1 MRSKIYIA
9 VVVCLTLFVASCGNS
24 KKGTSVDCSKKS
36 TEELRTNLFK
46 QGNAQYDFYYTKI
59 GVSIKSSTEDNSFK
73 ATVKMRID
81 SAFSGTIKVA
91 GFVGATYLV
100 DQDTVAFTN
109 KLKKCFTKESFS
121 YLSSVFGTDLE
132 YDFMQ
137 KLILGQPVGLNDSTE
152 YEQLKSKENYILS
165 SHSKKTFKK
174 LDTDKLGEDE
184 LDDIFIKYYM
194 DCESLMLN
202 KIQIT
207 VPKDTVTI
215 DIDLNETQ
223 FVEKISV
230 PKATAI
236 KIVTPKDSIFINLN
250 YGTTKLNEPRRI
262 RINIPEG
269 YSECE

>member
-1 MRSKIYIA
+1 MKSKYHIVFI
-9 VVVCLTLFVASCGNS
+9 VCLAVFVASCGNS

-36 TEELRTNLFK
+36 TEELTTSLFG
-46 QGNAQYDFYYTKI
+46 QATAQYDFYYSKV
-59 GVSIKSSTEDNSFK
+59 GVNIKNSSQDNSFK

-109 KLKKCFTKESFS
+109 KLKKCFTQESFS
-121 YLSSVFGTDLE
+121 YLSSVFGTDLG

-137 KLILGQPVGLNDSTE
+137 KLILGQPVGLNDSIQ
-152 YEQLKSKENYILS
+152 YEQLKDKENYILS

-184 LDDIFIKYYM
+184 FDDIFIKYYM
-194 DCESLMLN
+194 DCESLTLN
-202 KIQIT
+202 KIQIN
-207 VPKDTVTI
+207 VPKDTVAI
-215 DIDLNETQ
+215 DIDLNEKQ
-223 FVEKISV
+223 FVGQIGV
-230 PKATAI
+230 PKETAI
-236 KIVTPKDSIFINLN
+236 KIVTPKDSIFISLS
-250 YGTTKLNEPRRI
+250 YGTTKLNEPRKI

>member
-1 MRSKIYIA
+1 MRNRFYIA
-9 VVVCLTLFVASCGNS
+9 VIAGLLVFVASCGNS
-24 KKGTSVDCSKKS
+24 KDGTSIDCSKKS
-36 TEELRTNLFK
+36 TEELKSKLFN
-46 QGNAQYDFYYTKI
+46 QANAQYDFYYSKI
-59 GVSIKSSTEDNSFK
+59 GVNIKNSDEDNSFK

-109 KLKKCFTKESFS
+109 KIKKCFNKESYS
-121 YLSSVFGTDLE
+121 YLSSVFGTDLG

-137 KLILGQPVGLNDSTE
+137 KLILGQPVGLNDSIE
-152 YEQLKSKENYILS
+152 YDQLKSKDNYILS
-165 SHSKKTFKK
+165 SHNKKTFKK

-184 LDDIFIKYYM
+184 LDNIFIKYYM
-194 DCESLMLN
+194 DCESLTLT
-202 KIQIT
+202 KININ
-207 VPKDTVTI
+207 VPKDSVTI

-223 FVEKISV
+223 IVGQTAV
-230 PKATAI
+230 PKETAI
-236 KIVTPKDSIFINLN
+236 KIVTPKDSIFINLS
-250 YGTTKLNEPRRI
+250 YGTTKLNEPRKI